1 MKAWSRLSSARMRSS
16 DASASFT
23 GLTAPVL
30 ICAASSVM
38 VANSSG
44 VSMSAPPLRDRARLL
59 AKAGYLKPTASRS
72 DASDDKVSHRRR
84 GSGLN
89 GHSFDQHRSPK
100 AGHRQPRAIHSRA
113 RARRHAPDVLRGGSS
128 GPSVPPGAN
137 GGDRLAG
144 RGIGA
149 GKHDRPAG
157 MG

>member
-1 MKAWSRLSSARMRSS
+1 S

-72 DASDDKVSHRRR
+72 DASEDKVSHSRR
-84 GSGLN
+84 GSGLH
-89 GHSFDQHRSPK
+89 GRSFDPARSPK
-100 AGHRQPRAIHSRA
+100 AGHRQPRAI
-113 RARRHAPDVLRGGSS
+113 
-128 GPSVPPGAN
+128 
-137 GGDRLAG
+137 DRK
-144 RGIGA
+144 RV
-149 GKHDRPAG
+149 
-157 MG
+157 